1 MVYSQRTLGESFS
14 CKEECKGCGRCVLG
28 CSQNVIKIGSEL
40 NKAGYRYAYYSGEGC
55 SGCRDC
61 FLTCPEPLALEV
73 YVYTKKEEDND

>member
-1 MVYSQRTLGESFS
+1 
-14 CKEECKGCGRCVLG
+14 
-28 CSQNVIKIGSEL
+28 SQNVIKIGSEL

>member
-1 MVYSQRTLGESFS
+1 MADVSYPIIHQ
-14 CKEECKGCGRCVLG
+14 EECKGCGRCVLG

>member
-1 MVYSQRTLGESFS
+1 MADVSYPIIH
-14 CKEECKGCGRCVLG
+14 KEECKGCGRCVL
-28 CSQNVIKIGSEL
+28 GSEL

>member
-1 MVYSQRTLGESFS
+1 MADVSYPIIH
-14 CKEECKGCGRCVLG
+14 KEECKGCGRCVLG

-73 YVYTKKEEDND
+73 YVYTKRRKTMTNQW